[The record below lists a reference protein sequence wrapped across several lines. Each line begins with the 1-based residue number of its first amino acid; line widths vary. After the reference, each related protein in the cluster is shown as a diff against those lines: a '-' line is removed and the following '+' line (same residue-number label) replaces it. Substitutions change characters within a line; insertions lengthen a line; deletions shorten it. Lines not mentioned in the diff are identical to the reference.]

1 MSLNRQLKMREQ
13 MRALILH
20 YQRKLV
26 FMQDA
31 DAERIARWLLDS
43 MRSDLQQLEKEIA

>member
-20 YQRKLV
+20 YQRKLAFV
-26 FMQDA
+26 QDA
-31 DAERIARWLLDS
+31 DAERIARWLLSS
-43 MRSDLQQLEKEIA
+43 MQHDLKQLEGEIC